1 MTRRAFDRFMLHI
14 GVGRAPK
21 LRRLTPQ
28 ERWALVAGA
37 WALAAES
44 PVRGALLIAEG
55 VPVETRD
62 VADAAGVSRKVA
74 QSALDK
80 SRELSLIETIDGVEW
95 VHDWHDYNPDPRP
108 SDSPEAVA
116 ERKRRQRER
125 ERERQEREGHDPPV
139 TEMSRVTEGD
149 VTPGSRREG
158 KEKGKS
164 EPDGSDT
171 TSSKEPSSPTSQRQQ
186 TASKGQT
193 GRASDREETAEITG
207 LCNLLADLIERNG
220 SKAPTPAQ
228 RRSWARDVRLMVE
241 RDGRTLEQIEG
252 AIRWCQAD
260 SFWRA
265 NVLSMGKL
273 RDQFDQMRLQAQRK
287 RASGNAGVLAMLH
300 EMQEDAA

>member
-1 MTRRAFDRFMLHI
+1 MLHI

-62 VADAAGVSRKVA
+62 VADAAGVSLKVA
-74 QSALDK
+74 QNALEK
-80 SRELSLIETIDGVEW
+80 SRKLSLIETIDGVEW

-125 ERERQEREGHDPPV
+125 ERERQEREGHDPSV
-139 TEMSRVTEGD
+139 TQMSRVTEGD
-149 VTPGSRREG
+149 VTPGRRREG
-158 KEKGKS
+158 KEKGTS

-171 TSSKEPSSPTSQRQQ
+171 TTTKDLSSSLTGQRQQ
-186 TASKGQT
+186 PASKGQT
-193 GRASDREETAEITG
+193 GRASDREETAEIAG
-207 LCNLLADLIERNG
+207 LCDLLAELIERNG
-220 SKAPTPAQ
+220 SKAPTAAQ
-228 RRSWARDVRLMVE
+228 KRSWARDVRLMVE
-241 RDGRTLEQIEG
+241 RDGRKFEEIEG

-273 RDQFDQMRLQAQRK
+273 RDQFDRMRLQAQR
-287 RASGNAGVLAMLH
+287 RAGSTKAAGNAEVLAMLRA
-300 EMQEDAA
+300 QQGQAA